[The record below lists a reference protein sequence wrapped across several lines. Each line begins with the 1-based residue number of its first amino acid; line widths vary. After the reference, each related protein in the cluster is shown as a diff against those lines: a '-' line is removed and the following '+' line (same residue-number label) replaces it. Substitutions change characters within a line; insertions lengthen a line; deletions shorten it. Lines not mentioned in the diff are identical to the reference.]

1 MDAMMAIMVMR
12 TADQITGGLPA
23 DVRMKMYMNIIVDF
37 GIGLVPFLG
46 DVSFTCYIRTRA
58 HLIALFV

>member
-12 TADQITGGLPA
+12 TCSQIQGGLPA
-23 DVRMKMYMNIIVDF
+23 DVRMKMYINIIVDF

-46 DVSFTCYIRTRA
+46 DVSSPVKVEPEQI
-58 HLIALFV
+58 

>member
-12 TADQITGGLPA
+12 TADKITGGLPA
-23 DVRMKMYMNIIVDF
+23 DVRMKMYINIIVDF

-46 DVSFTCYIRTRA
+46 DVSSSRYIRRR
-58 HLIALFV
+58 HI

>member
-1 MDAMMAIMVMR
+1 MDAILAIIVMR

-23 DVRMKMYMNIIVDF
+23 RVAMKMYINIFVDF

-46 DVSFTCYIRTRA
+46 DASFLSLGRQYI
-58 HLIALFV
+58 